1 MKDAIELLQLL
12 GMPVTWAILLVG
24 ATWMSRKIT
33 QYENRLNNLEHS
45 NMDLLFKF
53 DAVVHDGVI
62 KRLNYHE
69 TELEVLKALCEQ
81 RHGAHHTKPAAEKA

>member
-53 DAVVHDGVI
+53 DAVVNDGVI

-81 RHGAHHTKPAAEKA
+81 RHGAHHAKPATEKT